1 MLVWAFPPGSFLN
14 RPVARVAPRICKRCY
29 LHDLIYALLFEFANV
44 SVTAR
49 SINLVRL
56 WGPGSVSHNSGSRVA
71 GTILD
76 ESLRVCVCAC
86 VRMLVDVC
94 SIVDSVR
101 FLGLNLGVWVR
112 KPKQFALEVLH
123 KHVVRKCW
131 DSVDSFLRASVSW

>member
-1 MLVWAFPPGSFLN
+1 M
-14 RPVARVAPRICKRCY
+14 
-29 LHDLIYALLFEFANV
+29 
-44 SVTAR
+44 
-49 SINLVRL
+49 
-56 WGPGSVSHNSGSRVA
+56 A

-123 KHVVRKCW
+123 KHVVRKDW
-131 DSVDSFLRASVSW
+131 DSVDSFLRASFSW

>member
-1 MLVWAFPPGSFLN
+1 M
-14 RPVARVAPRICKRCY
+14 
-29 LHDLIYALLFEFANV
+29 
-44 SVTAR
+44 
-49 SINLVRL
+49 
-56 WGPGSVSHNSGSRVA
+56 A

-131 DSVDSFLRASVSW
+131 DSVDSLLRASFFLVNGSRTGLEWV